1 MAATDTCSQCGKVEE
16 YFVAGLTEHEHQ
28 IVRIALVELR
38 RNRPEL
44 ISQEQLIG
52 LMKEFEV

>member
-1 MAATDTCSQCGKVEE
+1 MAATGTCSQCGKVEE
-16 YFVAGLTEHEHQ
+16 YFVVGLTEHEAQ
-28 IVRIALVELR
+28 QVRIALVELR

>member
-1 MAATDTCSQCGKVEE
+1 MAATGICSQCGQVEE
-16 YFVAGLTEHEHQ
+16 YWVAGLTEHEAQ
-28 IVRIALVELR
+28 QVRIALVELR

-52 LMKEFEV
+52 LMKEFEG